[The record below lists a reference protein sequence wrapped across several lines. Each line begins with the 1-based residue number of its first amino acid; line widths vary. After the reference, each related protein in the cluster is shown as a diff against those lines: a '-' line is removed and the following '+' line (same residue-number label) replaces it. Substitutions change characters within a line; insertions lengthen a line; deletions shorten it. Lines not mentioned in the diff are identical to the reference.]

1 VDELDDAGVSPREFG
16 SADSFQDLD
25 LDLGRSTIDD
35 MARRVND
42 CEIDVSGVF
51 IDSLTGALPGL
62 ELSSE
67 STTCLADQFR
77 DSFGLLFVEATF
89 GGEEQAARDLGEEMS
104 VSALGA
110 CPATITELLVAS
122 IEAEGVELTPEAEQ
136 CIATEIEARGP
147 EIGAAVLAAGEDAD
161 AANRLGA
168 EIVTPCLAL
177 LQD

>member
-1 VDELDDAGVSPREFG
+1 LVVTAAACGGDDAPDRQAYVDEAVKSIQDQEDFEVTDAEAECLAGAVVDTIGVDELDDAGVSPREFG

-67 STTCLADQFR
+67 RRRVSPTSSGTASGSSSSR
-77 DSFGLLFVEATF
+77 RRSV
-89 GGEEQAARDLGEEMS
+89 ARS
-104 VSALGA
+104 RR
-110 CPATITELLVAS
+110 PAIW
-122 IEAEGVELTPEAEQ
+122 G
-136 CIATEIEARGP
+136 R
-147 EIGAAVLAAGEDAD
+147 
-161 AANRLGA
+161 R
-168 EIVTPCLAL
+168 
-177 LQD
+177 